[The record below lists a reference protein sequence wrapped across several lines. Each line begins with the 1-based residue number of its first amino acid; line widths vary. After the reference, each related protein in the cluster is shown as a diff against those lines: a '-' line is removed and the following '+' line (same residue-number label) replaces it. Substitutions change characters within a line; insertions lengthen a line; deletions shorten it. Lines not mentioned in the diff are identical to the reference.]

1 MAIGRNRG
9 QFGFFKLPTNCP
21 HRPHHIRVCPYEIIV
36 DKCKEIPYI
45 IFTGRDI
52 APDNQLNE
60 SHTMTKSETRELLKI
75 IGYLDETNLR
85 GLAARSLATLIRS
98 TRGRNTRAE
107 LLDFARVNRLN
118 ERIEFKI

>member
-1 MAIGRNRG
+1 MCVGAI
-9 QFGFFKLPTNCP
+9 LPTQSTK
-21 HRPHHIRVCPYEIIV
+21 R
-36 DKCKEIPYI
+36 KYI
-45 IFTGRDI
+45 
-52 APDNQLNE
+52 
-60 SHTMTKSETRELLKI
+60 MTKSETRELLKI

>member
-1 MAIGRNRG
+1 M
-9 QFGFFKLPTNCP
+9 
-21 HRPHHIRVCPYEIIV
+21 
-36 DKCKEIPYI
+36 CKEIPYI
-45 IFTGRDI
+45 NITDAKSRQH
-52 APDNQLNE
+52 PLNE
-60 SHTMTKSETRELLKI
+60 SKTMTKSETRELLKI

-85 GLAARSLATLIRS
+85 GMAARSLATLIRS

>member
-1 MAIGRNRG
+1 MPYILFVRAI
-9 QFGFFKLPTNCP
+9 LPTQSTK
-21 HRPHHIRVCPYEIIV
+21 R
-36 DKCKEIPYI
+36 KYI
-45 IFTGRDI
+45 
-52 APDNQLNE
+52 
-60 SHTMTKSETRELLKI
+60 MTKSETRELLKI